1 MIEERSASP
10 RPPPPSPRGEGET
23 PRFTFDLA
31 PGRNTQRGFWGFD
44 FQLVDG
50 YVHVKSTGVRFKND
64 WRLWADIGRWFT
76 YYLFVRLHGF
86 WARLT
91 KPAGPR
97 IWFTPH
103 RPRPWYI
110 VWAAVVWGGMRFAR
124 APAQADAAFYFED
137 RTQATPPEPRH
148 ARAFNFGAGDVSKSK
163 VAAVMEE
170 AFGYPLA
177 LDPSTHAGEAVEK
190 GEGNGVHDGRL
201 VRCPLTPAPGKVY
214 QRVIK
219 TEGADGWA
227 CDLRT
232 ACVGGRPVVVFVKKK
247 PATARF
253 SIQNTSVV
261 VKTPEEVFSGAE
273 LAQLQH
279 FCSLMRLDWGGLDVL
294 CEASTGRLFVVDVN
308 KTDTGPAV
316 VLAWRDR
323 AKATTL
329 LAAALRA
336 MIQG

>member
-1 MIEERSASP
+1 MP
-10 RPPPPSPRGEGET
+10 VL
-23 PRFTFDLA
+23 DLA
-31 PGRNTQRGFWGFD
+31 PGKNTQRGFWGTD
-44 FQLVDG
+44 FRLEDG

-64 WRLWADIGRWFT
+64 WQLWADIWRWFT
-76 YYLFVRLHGF
+76 YYAFVRLHGF

-103 RPRPWYI
+103 APRPWYI
-110 VWAAVVWGGMRFAR
+110 VWAAVVWGGMRFACS
-124 APAQADAAFYFED
+124 PEQADAAFYFED
-137 RTQATPPEPRH
+137 RTQAAPPPPRH
-148 ARAFNFGAGDVSKSK
+148 ARAFNFGVGDVSKSK
-163 VAAVMEE
+163 VAAVMAG

-177 LDPSTHAGEAVEK
+177 LDPTTHVGEAVEK
-190 GEGNGVHDGRL
+190 GEGNGVHDGCL
-201 VRCPLTPAPGKVY
+201 VQCPLTPAPGKVY

-227 CDLRT
+227 YDLRT
-232 ACVGGRPVVVFVKKK
+232 ACVGGRPVVVFVKQK

-261 VKTPEEVFSGAE
+261 VRTPEEVFSAAE

-279 FCSLMRLDWGGLDVL
+279 FCAVMRLDWGGLDVL
-294 CEASTGRLFVVDVN
+294 REASTGRLFVVDVN

-316 VLAWRDR
+316 VLSWRDR

-329 LAAALRA
+329 LADALREMVRETSA
-336 MIQG
+336 